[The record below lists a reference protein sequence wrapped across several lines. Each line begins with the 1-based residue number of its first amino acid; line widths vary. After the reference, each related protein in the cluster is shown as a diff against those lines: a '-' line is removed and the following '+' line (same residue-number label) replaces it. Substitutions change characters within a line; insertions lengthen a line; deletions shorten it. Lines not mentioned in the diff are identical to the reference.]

1 MRLLPK
7 LTLGILAAA
16 VVPLAIAGSCSE
28 RLSRRTLRARIQQ
41 DHAALAANAA
51 DGVERFFAGLR
62 TSLSIPQ
69 ALDYKSAPPMAITGA
84 LQLSYRS
91 SDDLAIVALL
101 DEKGEEVVGAV
112 YLTNPDSAGDLANR
126 PAVSDADRDAF
137 LARVPWR
144 AALAGQEA
152 IGDVVV
158 AGSSPRVAVATSFS
172 NGGRKLV
179 VAADVSLER
188 LGQQLAG
195 LSVGG
200 TQVVLVDGQR
210 RRVAGGAPPF
220 RPLEGVALPD
230 DRDPAGPLPKDL
242 SVATV
247 KPRGQAAALAA
258 FAPAAGTGFGVVVT
272 QPERE
277 AFAHASDLRA
287 RTFFWLG
294 VAALIALIVGI
305 GLASDFSRRVGNL
318 VATTVTL
325 GRGKFDA
332 RLDATGGDELAELAR
347 AFNRMTAELGKASD
361 EIRKQNATITA
372 KNEEITRW
380 NRELE
385 RRVEDKTRELRDAQE
400 LMLRAR
406 SLTAIGTLG
415 AGIAHEINN
424 PLTGVIG
431 GTQLLLMDAPPGH
444 SQRPL
449 LEDIETQAQRIRAIV
464 ANMLRLAQQESGA
477 ELVPV
482 DLNRVID
489 DALELVGREEL
500 KKSRI
505 DVECRYAPALPTVRG
520 NPVLLQ
526 EAVIELVTNARR
538 AMPRGGTLTLATQLA
553 AGEKRLVALRVS
565 DTGNGIKQEI
575 IEKIFDPFF
584 TTKENWSST
593 GMGLTMVHKIVEE
606 HHGKIAVDSPNGSG
620 ASFTMTF
627 PADRGRT
634 HLD

>member
-16 VVPLAIAGSCSE
+16 VVPLAIAGTCSE
-28 RLSRRTLRARIQQ
+28 RLSRRTLHARIQQ

-51 DGVERFFAGLR
+51 DGVERFFSGLQ

-69 ALDYKSAPPMAITGA
+69 ALDFAGAPPEAITGA
-84 LQLSYRS
+84 LQLAYRS

-101 DEKGEEVVGAV
+101 DSNGQEVVGAV
-112 YLTNPDSAGDLANR
+112 YLANPAAAPDLATR
-126 PAVSDADRDAF
+126 AAVTDADRDAF

-144 AALAGQEA
+144 AALAGEAA
-152 IGDVVV
+152 IGEVVV
-158 AGSSPRVAVATSFS
+158 AGGAPRVAVASSFDR
-172 NGGRKLV
+172 GGRTFV

-230 DRDPAGPLPKDL
+230 DRDPAGPLPREM

-247 KPRGQAAALAA
+247 KPPGQAARLAA
-258 FAPAAGTGFGVVVT
+258 FAPAAATGFGVVVT

-277 AFAHASDLRA
+277 AFAHARDLRA

-305 GLASDFSRRVGNL
+305 GLATDFSRRVSKL
-318 VATTVTL
+318 AATTVTL
-325 GRGKFDA
+325 GRGKFDS
-332 RLDATGGDELAELAR
+332 RLDATGGDEIAELAR
-347 AFNRMTAELGKASD
+347 AFNRMTAELGKAAD
-361 EIRKQNATITA
+361 EIRKQNATITT
-372 KNEEITRW
+372 KNQEITRW
-380 NRELE
+380 NKELE
-385 RRVEDKTRELRDAQE
+385 QRVEEKTRELREAQE

-406 SLTAIGTLG
+406 ALTAIGTLG

-431 GTQLLLMDAPPGH
+431 GTQLMLMDAPPGH
-444 SQRPL
+444 PQRPL

-464 ANMLRLAQQESGA
+464 SNMLRLAQQESGA

-500 KKSRI
+500 KKARI
-505 DVECRYAPALPTVRG
+505 EVECRYGNSLPQVRG

-538 AMPRGGTLTLATQLA
+538 AMPRGGTLTLATQA
-553 AGEKRLVALRVS
+553 PEKRLVALRVS
-565 DTGNGIKQEI
+565 DTGMGIRPEI

-606 HHGKIAVDSPNGSG
+606 HHGKIAVDSPDG
-620 ASFTMTF
+620 AGATFTMTF